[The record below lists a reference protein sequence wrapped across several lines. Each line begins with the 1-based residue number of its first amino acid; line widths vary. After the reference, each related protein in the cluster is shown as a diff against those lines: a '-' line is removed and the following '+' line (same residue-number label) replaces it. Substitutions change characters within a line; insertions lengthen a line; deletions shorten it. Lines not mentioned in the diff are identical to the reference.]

1 MLRDDVVLLAAFF
14 VYTDP
19 TAPPL
24 DEISANFHLSDGAD
38 AGEAVGHIP
47 NEGAVAQPNEI

>member
-24 DEISANFHLSDGAD
+24 DEIIANFHLSDGAD
-38 AGEAVGHIP
+38 AGEAAGHIP